1 MTDDRGLNRLIQA
14 LNLHPNLN
22 TRTRYPTAG
31 TRDLK
36 ISPRP
41 ILRPPVFF
49 TRRFYQPRTAYRQA
63 LLHLIFFT
71 NVSCGACLL
80 VFQPPGSAV

>member
-1 MTDDRGLNRLIQA
+1 MTDDRGLNRLIPA

-36 ISPRP
+36 IC
-41 ILRPPVFF
+41 PPANPPASGF
-49 TRRFYQPRTAYRQA
+49 P
-63 LLHLIFFT
+63 LLDGFT
-71 NVSCGACLL
+71 NR
-80 VFQPPGSAV
+80 QPLTANPYFT

>member
-1 MTDDRGLNRLIQA
+1 MADFPNLH
-14 LNLHPNLN
+14 LNLI
-22 TRTRYPTAG
+22 TRTRHLTAE

-36 ISPRP
+36 IYPQPIIRSPVSLCCFNPTPTPTPTPTP
-41 ILRPPVFF
+41 I
-49 TRRFYQPRTAYRQA
+49 
-63 LLHLIFFT
+63 HLIFFT